1 MVGYYRRD
9 QPVETQDIA
18 RPDPTLIT
26 ALKNIGSATATGE
39 LKRLG
44 IRSAFMTGPVAMTPG
59 LSVVGPALTL
69 QFMPKREDLYPE
81 AEYVEP
87 ERQLHR
93 HVLYHARPGDVVV
106 VDARADMTSG
116 VFGEMMMTYFRG
128 RGGLGVVI
136 DGCIRDST
144 PIKKLGL
151 GLWLRGV
158 TPNFH
163 TQTNIFPFAVN
174 VPIACGG
181 VTVMPGDIVIAD
193 DDGAV
198 VVPIALAPQLAAKAG
213 EHVEWEEFSRLKL
226 AEGGDLRKYY
236 PLTEEARAE
245 YEAWRRTH
253 PR

>member
-1 MVGYYRRD
+1 MNNVVKTRD
-9 QPVETQDIA
+9 IK
-18 RPDPTLIT
+18 RPPRALIDS
-26 ALKNIGSATATGE
+26 LSSIGSATASGE

-44 IRSAFMTGPVAMTPG
+44 IRNAFIQGPVCMTPG
-59 LSVVGPALTL
+59 VSIVGPALTL
-69 QFMPKREDLYPE
+69 QFMPLREDLYPE

-93 HVLYHARPGDVVV
+93 HVLYHTHKGDIVV

-116 VFGEMMMTYFRG
+116 VFGAMMMTYFRG

-136 DGCIRDST
+136 DGCIRDSAE
-144 PIKKLGL
+144 IKQLGL

-163 TQTNIFPFAVN
+163 TQTGIFPFAVN

-181 VTVMPGDIVIAD
+181 VTVMPGDLIVAD

-198 VVPIALAPQLAAKAG
+198 AVPIQLAPELARKAS
-213 EHVEWEEFSRLKL
+213 EHVEWEEFSRTRL
-226 AEGGDLRKYY
+226 AAGGDLRKYY
-236 PLTEEARAE
+236 PLSDEARGE
-245 YEAWRRTH
+245 YLAWRSGQER
-253 PR
+253 